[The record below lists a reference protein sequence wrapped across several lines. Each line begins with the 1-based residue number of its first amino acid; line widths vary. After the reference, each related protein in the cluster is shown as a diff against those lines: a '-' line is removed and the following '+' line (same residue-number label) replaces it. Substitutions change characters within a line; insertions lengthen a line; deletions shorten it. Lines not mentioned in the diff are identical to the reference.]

1 MRNLRKVVG
10 LNLFSILV
18 SLLVSVQ
25 IIHPI
30 HANAVPT
37 QGSIRTNSNAGVQ
50 FGTQNTALTTS
61 FTIEAWW
68 KWADGASTSGNQ
80 LLLGGSGTPGI
91 YTTASNSLKLTRW
104 GGGYDSSNCTL
115 QNSLVAGSWYH
126 LAIGRSSG
134 GLVTVWL
141 NGSPL
146 QNCSKITVAPFTDLG
161 TQFPSFFGGNGAGTL
176 FDGFFANYR
185 ATSTD
190 IYGAADALG
199 FQPNSNFYASITG
212 TINLLNTPNDGGSV
226 FSDSIGAPTG
236 FTSHTGGT
244 LSTEIPTY
252 VPQSICF
259 DGTQSK
265 YFNTEAIGTGDFTA
279 ELWVKPTVNVRY
291 ETFIDLGLNQG
302 GSYLG
307 YDGDGGKRIMF
318 YDNGIGGGDK
328 IVPLNTWTHV
338 AVVRS
343 STLLKMFVNGIE
355 ANRSAN
361 HIKNFTYTKV
371 HIGSYG
377 RSVANYIGCMASVR
391 VVKSAVYAANFTPA
405 SVGSYAALPNVVTPL
420 VSLTAGGNALYNS
433 GTAGSVQG
441 TGTLTYEAL
450 QIPQSTLTIN
460 AATGTY
466 GSTTTLATTGGSGS
480 GSVSFDVVSGNC
492 SVAGDVLSAT
502 SAGNCVVTATKASDA
517 TYGAITSAHSTVV
530 IGKKSEIFSYSISSS
545 TGSFT
550 YGATYTVSMTFPAGA
565 VAGNGGWNVFKA
577 STAIG
582 INSGGDQMCTGASV
596 TAAGLFT
603 CSFNSAAMWPN
614 AQAMAISGLYVRFN
628 GSTNYNSFNQDTAG
642 SKISI
647 AGCDYVFCP
656 SRESVTVTATN
667 KSIFF
672 GTNLGGVGF
681 ETPYGNTGGQL
692 RYTITNGANGATKAW
707 GVSCSSTYTTG
718 AAVGTYPITCS
729 GTIRPTGAPN
739 PVTDEW
745 VVANTNYST
754 LYNANVDNF
763 WYTLKNPRDYTSAAN
778 WWKRGSFYTS
788 DTYQYVSYVQGTLS
802 VNALTLTAPTSVTAS
817 AVANNS
823 TTIRISFIQSAYA
836 SSHTALVYASNG
848 TTLLKTVSSY
858 ESGTAITGLDPNTA
872 YKVSVKALG
881 DGSNSADSS
890 PSVQG
895 SVTTNINY
903 NQTLSYSGGAG
914 VTGTL
919 PSTEIKLTNET
930 VTVGS
935 DSGITKSG
943 YTFSHWSNG
952 VTSFAPGSTFTV
964 GASDETLTAQWTLN
978 GYAVTFNANG
988 GSGGSTVSVNYNENA
1003 LSLAPTVSKN
1013 HYIFAGWAE
1022 TVTASSIA
1030 TWTVVGAKT
1039 LYSLWT
1045 PKIYSIT
1052 YNAESGTALT
1062 SNETYT
1068 VGSTPIQLQS
1078 ATRAGYKFNGWFTD
1092 KTGGSLLGIA
1102 GANFTPTDTA
1112 TVHAQWTQASLVGL
1126 SNPTSFGTIIATS
1139 GNDGGIS
1146 ATRSGT
1152 KAEID
1157 YFADSLPI
1165 NTVITA
1171 YLQGSTAYAASQLA
1185 GVTNLL
1191 LSVVVAWKAPDDTV
1205 PIVDPS
1211 KNAIRL
1217 KITNP
1222 DIKRGAKVYSIAGD
1236 SSTILTTA
1244 TQDGFVVIDLREDP
1258 EIVIANPVEVPAP
1271 PALPTP
1277 PAPTPPSITV
1287 APIVDNSATENAAKL
1302 KAEEEAKKA
1311 AELKAAQE
1319 QAAKDLQAAR
1329 EKAEAEIK
1337 AAQDAADTAAKLKA
1351 EADARL
1357 AAELK
1362 AKEDAEIAANLAA
1375 QKIVPDVTLYSI
1387 SSTLKLSVYDSAYLK
1402 KYVATLKPKATVT
1415 CIGYIYPKNT
1425 SLARAKLKATSQ
1437 ATAICKLIK
1446 AQRKTLTTKV
1456 VIYPASKAPKAAA
1469 GAKWVAVSY
1478 RVDGFKS

>member
-1 MRNLRKVVG
+1 MASAADYGSAAFRGDAMLIGSNMPAANSNDFTYELFFKMNSLPSLAGVNTVG
-10 LNLFSILV
+10 GGIWLFTTRPNRWNPGGITLFV
-18 SLLVSVQ
+18 NTNGSLQLDASDSAAKN
-25 IIHPI
+25 I
-30 HANAVPT
+30 T
-37 QGSIRTNSNAGVQ
+37 SIRSA
-50 FGTQNTALTTS
+50 S
-61 FTIEAWW
+61 
-68 KWADGASTSGNQ
+68 GA
-80 LLLGGSGTPGI
+80 
-91 YTTASNSLKLTRW
+91 
-104 GGGYDSSNCTL
+104 
-115 QNSLVAGSWYH
+115 VAINNWYH
-126 LAIGRSSG
+126 LAITRNGNVFKVWVNGAQVSTGSALSTSQGFTGNYNSTLLGFGEYLPGNISNFRFTNGTALYTSTFTPPTTQLTANGTSQVLIPFESNYTTISSYS
-134 GLVTVWL
+134 TIPDL
-141 NGSPL
+141 NQPTGVAAGS
-146 QNCSKITVAPFTDLG
+146 AY
-161 TQFPSFFGGNGAGTL
+161 FGGTGYQ
-176 FDGFFANYR
+176 D
-185 ATSTD
+185 AT
-190 IYGAADALG
+190 G
-199 FQPNSNFYASITG
+199 
-212 TINLLNTPNDGGSV
+212 NLN
-226 FSDSIGAPTG
+226 A
-236 FTSHTGGT
+236 
-244 LSTEIPTY
+244 
-252 VPQSICF
+252 
-259 DGTQSK
+259 
-265 YFNTEAIGTGDFTA
+265 
-279 ELWVKPTVNVRY
+279 
-291 ETFIDLGLNQG
+291 
-302 GSYLG
+302 GSYLTNNG
-307 YDGDGGKRIMF
+307 VTFSAMNPYVKVTPTFSWSNVSKNTGD
-318 YDNGIGGGDK
+318 
-328 IVPLNTWTHV
+328 
-338 AVVRS
+338 
-343 STLLKMFVNGIE
+343 
-355 ANRSAN
+355 
-361 HIKNFTYTKV
+361 
-371 HIGSYG
+371 
-377 RSVANYIGCMASVR
+377 
-391 VVKSAVYAANFTPA
+391 ANFTLTEPTPSTPGTFTYA
-405 SVGSYAALPNVVTPL
+405 SETTSVISLSGTTATVVAPGTSLITATFTPTDTSNYNSATTTMTISVAGAPQETLTVTPT
-420 VSLTAGGNALYNS
+420 S
-433 GTAGSVQG
+433 
-441 TGTLTYEAL
+441 
-450 QIPQSTLTIN
+450 
-460 AATGTY
+460 GTY
-466 GSTTTLATTGGSGS
+466 GSTTALSATGGSGT
-480 GSVSFDVVSGNC
+480 GAITYTVVSGNC
-492 SVAGDVLSAT
+492 SVSGDILSNT
-502 SAGNCVVTATKASDA
+502 SAGNCVVTATKAADA
-517 TYGAITSAHSTVV
+517 TFNAKTSSQVTIV
-530 IGKKSEIFSYSISSS
+530 ISKKSEIFSYSISSS

-550 YGATYTVSMTFPAGA
+550 YGAAYTVSMTFPAGA
-565 VAGNGGWNVFKA
+565 VAGNGGWNVLKA
-577 STAIG
+577 STAWG
-582 INSGGDQMCTGASV
+582 INGAGDVVCNGATVS
-596 TAAGLFT
+596 AAGTYT

-614 AQAMAISGLYVRFN
+614 AQVMAISGLHVRFN
-628 GSTNYNSFNQDTAG
+628 GSTNFDSFNQDTAG
-642 SKISI
+642 TKISI

-667 KSIFF
+667 KTIFF

-681 ETPYGNTGGQL
+681 ETPYGDTGGQL

-707 GVSCSSTYTTG
+707 GVSCTSTYTTG

-729 GTIRPTGAPN
+729 GTTRPTGAPN

-745 VVANTNYST
+745 VVANTSYST

-763 WYTLKNPRDYTSAAN
+763 LYTLKNPRVYTSAAN

-788 DTYQYVSYVQGTLS
+788 DTYQYVSYVQGTLT
-802 VNALTLTAPTSVTAS
+802 VNPLTLTAPTPVTAS

-823 TTIRISFIQSAYA
+823 TTIRINFIQSAYA
-836 SSHTALVYASNG
+836 SSHTALVFASNG
-848 TTLLKTVSSY
+848 TTLLRTIPSY

-890 PSVQG
+890 PSVQA

-903 NQTLSYSGGAG
+903 SRTVSYSSGAG
-914 VTGTL
+914 ATGTL
-919 PSTEIKLTNET
+919 PSAEIKLTNET
-930 VTVGS
+930 ITVGS
-935 DSGITKSG
+935 DSGFTKTG
-943 YTFSHWSNG
+943 YTFAHWSNG
-952 VTSFAPGSTFTV
+952 ISSFAPGSIFTV

-978 GYAVTFNANG
+978 SYAVTFNANG
-988 GSGGSTVSVNYNENA
+988 GTGGTTATVNYNENA
-1003 LSLAPTVSKN
+1003 IASAPTVSKSQ
-1013 HYIFAGWAE
+1013 YIFSGWAE

-1030 TWTVVGAKT
+1030 TWTVVGTKT

-1045 PKIYSIT
+1045 PKVYSIT

-1062 SNETYT
+1062 AIETFT
-1068 VGSTPIQLQS
+1068 VGSSPIQLQS

-1092 KTGGSLLGIA
+1092 KAGGSLLGIT

-1171 YLQGSTAYAASQLA
+1171 YLQGSTAYAASQLD

-1244 TQDGFVVIDLREDP
+1244 TQDGFVVIELREDP

-1271 PALPTP
+1271 PAPPTP
-1277 PAPTPPSITV
+1277 PAPTPPSITA

-1387 SSTLKLSVYDSAYLK
+1387 SSTLKLSVYDTAYLK

-1425 SLARAKLKATSQ
+1425 TLAKAKLKATSQ

-1456 VIYPASKAPKAAA
+1456 VVYPASKAPKAAT